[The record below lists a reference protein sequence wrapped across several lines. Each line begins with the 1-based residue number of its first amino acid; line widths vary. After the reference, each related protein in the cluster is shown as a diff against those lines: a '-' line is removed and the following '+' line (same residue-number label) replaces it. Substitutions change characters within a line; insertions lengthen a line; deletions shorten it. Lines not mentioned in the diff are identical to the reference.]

1 MNAILTPDS
10 REPRKQQENG
20 TRNMAEE
27 NDFEEELNAEVTRR
41 LGMMEE
47 PGYEFPERMKKID
60 FIVAGII
67 MAVCLVVVE
76 YATLTAGVM

>member
-1 MNAILTPDS
+1 MS
-10 REPRKQQENG
+10 
-20 TRNMAEE
+20 EE
-27 NDFEEELNAEVTRR
+27 MDFEDELNAEVTRR

-60 FIVAGII
+60 FIVAGVI

-76 YATLTAGVM
+76 YSTLTAGVM